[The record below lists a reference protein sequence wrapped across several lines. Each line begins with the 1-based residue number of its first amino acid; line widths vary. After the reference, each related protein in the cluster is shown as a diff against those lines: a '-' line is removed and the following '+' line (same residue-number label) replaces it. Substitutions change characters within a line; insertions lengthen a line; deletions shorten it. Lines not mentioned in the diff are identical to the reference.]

1 MDNQGIKLCFIDA
14 GLVVSLQPSDRRNL
28 IDLFKAVITNDGY
41 AVGKLMVERSRSTSS
56 IQDAEGFAVAMRD
69 IVQDV
74 HQSGLTLG
82 RIGVS
87 ALLQKVLGLC
97 YKHQVKLESRFAS
110 VIVAM
115 GVVEGLGRQLDPNID
130 ILQKA
135 APYVMRASLIT
146 K

>member
-1 MDNQGIKLCFIDA
+1 
-14 GLVVSLQPSDRRNL
+14 
-28 IDLFKAVITNDGY
+28 
-41 AVGKLMVERSRSTSS
+41 MVQRSRSAAT
-56 IQDAEGFAVAMRD
+56 IKDADGFAAAMEE
-69 IVQDV
+69 IVNDV

-87 ALLQKVLGLC
+87 ALLQKVLILC

-115 GVVEGLGRQLDPNID
+115 GVVEGLGRQLDPHID

-135 APYVMRASLIT
+135 APFVMRASLMTT